1 MKLQNLKRHN
11 STRHRSRNVAVPFC
25 KTMETK
31 NVGISQRFSEGF
43 GKLGYPNFLYF
54 RDIPNVIKDG
64 FRTLGVWDIPNV
76 TKDGLPESAGKGLL
90 CVITVLQITTPPY
103 GLIIDL
109 SI

>member
-1 MKLQNLKRHN
+1 ML
-11 STRHRSRNVAVPFC
+11 SCPFA
-25 KTMETK
+25 KWWDE
-31 NVGISQRFSEGF
+31 NVGISQLFCF
-43 GKLGYPNFLYF
+43 W
-54 RDIPNVIKDG
+54 DIPSVTKDG

-90 CVITVLQITTPPY
+90 CVITVLQIATPPY

>member
-1 MKLQNLKRHN
+1 MVIGIGSGLRSISSRSGIFGWGLQCWDIPRFFGGI
-11 STRHRSRNVAVPFC
+11 R
-25 KTMETK
+25 E
-31 NVGISQRFSEGF
+31 VGISQH
-43 GKLGYPNFLYF
+43 LYIW
-54 RDIPNVIKDG
+54 DIPSVIKDG
-64 FRTLGVWDIPNV
+64 PWELGAWDIPTV

>member
-1 MKLQNLKRHN
+1 MADRLDVTKR
-11 STRHRSRNVAVPFC
+11 VPIGC
-25 KTMETK
+25 ESMGTTM
-31 NVGISQRFSEGF
+31 
-43 GKLGYPNFLYF
+43 LGYPNFLYLW
-54 RDIPNVIKDG
+54 DIPSVTNDG
-64 FRTLGVWDIPNV
+64 LYVSGVWDIPNV